1 MRPFLALMITLCL
14 LGGVFGYVRFAES
27 VRRPAVDIQINYAE
41 GEYSVDIDMTFDCA
55 GDPIFETDAIKV
67 LFKGEKVFA
76 AADPIPAAQSIEI
89 RPLPGVE
96 KGENEI
102 YVAAN
107 RETSTS
113 GFGAL
118 KIVVKRN
125 DIPIAEKTITSDEG
139 LAEVGGP
146 VVFRVGPSNESDE
159 HDH

>member
-1 MRPFLALMITLCL
+1 MRPVLALLISLSL
-14 LGGVFGYVRFAES
+14 LGGVYGYVRFADS
-27 VRRPAVDIQINYAE
+27 VRRPALEIQIDYSDS
-41 GEYSVDIDMTFDCA
+41 EYSVDIERTFDCA
-55 GDPIFETDAIKV
+55 GDPIFETESLKV

-102 YVAAN
+102 YVVAN
-107 RETSTS
+107 RESSTS

-118 KIVVKRN
+118 KIVVKRD
-125 DIPIAEKTITSDEG
+125 DIPIAEKTITSEEG
-139 LAEVGGP
+139 LAQVGGP
-146 VVFRVGPSNESDE
+146 VVFKVGQSNESDD